1 MHSILEKPPFIL
13 FYERSFF
20 MFKKIISIVLLTVI
34 LSLSAGAEEIDITAK
49 SAILVDASSGEVLYE
64 KNPDEK
70 MPPAS
75 ITKIMTMLLTME
87 EIDKGR
93 ISVDDVVTVSKDA
106 AIKTGSHV
114 FLAENEQITVN
125 DLLKAVAVASAN
137 DGAIAL
143 AEYVS
148 GTKESFVEKMNL
160 KAKEL
165 GMNNTNFVNV
175 NGLDVENHYST
186 ARDISIMTRELMK
199 HPKIFEYTTIWM
211 DTLRNGTFDLAN
223 TNKLIKFYEGATG
236 MKTGSTS
243 KAGYCISATAQR
255 NGMNLIAVVMN
266 SEGTKKRFNDASKL
280 LNYGFNSFS
289 SLKLNSKDE
298 TVKYANVEK
307 GEKQTV
313 PLIAKDDLF
322 VTVKSDCKDKIQKT
336 ENIPDVVTSPIK
348 KGEKIGEISYKLDGK
363 LLKSVDIV
371 ANEDIPK
378 ISFKFIFM
386 DVLDGFLGINS
397 NNPQ

>member
-1 MHSILEKPPFIL
+1 ML
-13 FYERSFF
+13 
-20 MFKKIISIVLLTVI
+20 KKFISIVLLTVI

-49 SAILVDASSGEVLYE
+49 SAILVDASNGEVLYE

-266 SEGTKKRFNDASKL
+266 SESTKKRFNDASKL

>member
-1 MHSILEKPPFIL
+1 
-13 FYERSFF
+13 

-266 SEGTKKRFNDASKL
+266 SESTKKRFNDASKL

-322 VTVKSDCKDKIQKT
+322 VTVKSDCKGKIQKT

>member
-1 MHSILEKPPFIL
+1 ML
-13 FYERSFF
+13 
-20 MFKKIISIVLLTVI
+20 KKFISIVLLTVI

-49 SAILVDASSGEVLYE
+49 SAILVDASNGEVLYE

-266 SEGTKKRFNDASKL
+266 SESTKKRFNDASKL

-313 PLIAKDDLF
+313 PLIAKDELF